1 MILGTLLGC
10 FFVKTEMRY
19 SHLIQIDQK
28 MLMIR
33 FSVLLLLVIWAFFL
47 AASVVFTFLEN
58 AKVHRT

>member
-1 MILGTLLGC
+1 
-10 FFVKTEMRY
+10 
-19 SHLIQIDQK
+19 